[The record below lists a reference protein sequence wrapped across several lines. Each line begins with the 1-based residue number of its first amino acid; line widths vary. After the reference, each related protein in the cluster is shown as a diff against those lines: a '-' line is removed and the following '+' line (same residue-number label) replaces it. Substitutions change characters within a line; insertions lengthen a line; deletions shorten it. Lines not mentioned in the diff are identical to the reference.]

1 MAKEFLVTNIRTRPT
16 ESAASASD
24 CSEAISK
31 FATNIQNRLTVSFYQ
46 EDDPEIFWIRLH
58 GAGLK
63 RAGFA
68 PHSSL
73 RVRIMSG
80 CLMITSE

>member
-1 MAKEFLVTNIRTRPT
+1 MAKEFLVTNIRARPT
-16 ESAASASD
+16 ESATSAPD

-58 GAGLK
+58 GAGLE
-63 RAGFA
+63 RAGFT
-68 PHSSL
+68 PHSPL

-80 CLMITSE
+80 CLMITNE

>member
-1 MAKEFLVTNIRTRPT
+1 MAKEFLVTNIRTRPAK
-16 ESAASASD
+16 SAASAPD
-24 CSEAISK
+24 CSEAISRS
-31 FATNIQNRLTVSFYQ
+31 AANIQNRLTVSFYQ
-46 EDDPEIFWIRLH
+46 EDDPEILWIRLR

-68 PHSSL
+68 PHSPL

-80 CLMITSE
+80 CLMITSK